1 MNFYI
6 GNSIN
11 EIKIED
17 NNVGLNDELLE
28 YLYSLEKQIPFT
40 TLYDIDPYDDI
51 EVEKESISNIIN
63 LCEYVLQMD
72 LLKNY
77 EDKAEAIE
85 ILNSLIKI
93 GKKAIK
99 EEKKLIS
106 IGD

>member
-17 NNVGLNDELLE
+17 SNIALNDELLE
-28 YLYSLEKQIPFT
+28 YLNSIEKQIPFT
-40 TLYDIDPYDDI
+40 AFYNIDPYDDVEI
-51 EVEKESISNIIN
+51 EKESISNIIN
-63 LCEYVLQMD
+63 LCKYVFQMD

-77 EDKAEAIE
+77 EDKTDVET
-85 ILNSLIKI
+85 LNSLIET
-93 GKKAIK
+93 GKRAIK